1 MISFLFQIA
10 LLQAVLT
17 RCDVEALKSE
27 IVKFLNQKFA
37 YDKIEFVVEIK
48 SDVRK
53 LFNCD
58 SCEFEIVQR
67 NLTEPR
73 LYQTFKVKLHT
84 KDGLQKDFTIQ
95 AFIRTFED
103 VLIAK
108 RDLKRGE
115 IADEDMF
122 IVEKVE
128 TTFLRDGFVKDKGEI
143 LGKRLKK
150 FLKKGEMVFVSYF
163 EELPSVVAGER
174 VKILAIVG
182 NVKVET
188 DGIAKSSGKI
198 NDNVRVLNLSSGKVI
213 YGKVIGRGVVAVEIE
228 N

>member
-1 MISFLFQIA
+1 MLALFFQIA
-10 LLQAVLT
+10 LLQAILA
-17 RCDVEALKSE
+17 RCDVENLKNE

-48 SDVRK
+48 SDVGK
-53 LFNCD
+53 LFKYDTCQ
-58 SCEFEIVQR
+58 FEIIQKNIR
-67 NLTEPR
+67 EPR
-73 LYQTFKVKLHT
+73 LYQTFKVRIHT
-84 KDGLQKDFTIQ
+84 KDSSYRDFAIQ

-115 IADEDMF
+115 IADKDMF
-122 IVEKVE
+122 ILERVE
-128 TTFLRDGFVKDKGEI
+128 TTFLRDGFIKDNGEV

-150 FLKKGEMVFVSYF
+150 FLKKGEIIFGSYF
-163 EELPSVVAGER
+163 EELPSVVSGER

-198 NDNVRVLNLSSGKVI
+198 NDNVRVLNLSSGKLI
-213 YGKVIGRGVVAVEIE
+213 SGKVIGRGVVAVEIE